1 MEAFREWLSQYVPR
15 EALDLVTTGLV
26 LVGAVLF
33 VSQNVRI
40 LRFLGR
46 AAEAITAFVYK
57 IFGKNINSINKKV
70 MRSAYLNKDSMQYH
84 IVKYF
89 EDMIRNLDLERDGVT
104 VTGMLLFISAASLV
118 VTSVLNTVLHFG
130 FSLFGLAFCAV
141 WFVFFVLFRF
151 VSLTRTERR
160 EALIM
165 DAIDLMVSDIKDGVY
180 NAMQRYLESD
190 AFHPEIKPYIAEF
203 VDNIKN
209 KGYSFQESMLQLNSH
224 LGHTFTDFA
233 YKAIMYEE
241 KRDDNMDDLFSTI
254 IETNRNRRTLRAI
267 NNMAF
272 NDLKM
277 ELILSLVIILGY
289 GAMLMMT
296 EPFVYEFFT
305 TMTAGRVMIIADVVA
320 LGCVLL
326 YITNI
331 KAQSL

>member
-1 MEAFREWLSQYVPR
+1 
-15 EALDLVTTGLV
+15 
-26 LVGAVLF
+26 
-33 VSQNVRI
+33 
-40 LRFLGR
+40 
-46 AAEAITAFVYK
+46 
-57 IFGKNINSINKKV
+57 
-70 MRSAYLNKDSMQYH
+70 MRSAYLNKDSLQYS

-104 VTGMLLFISAASLV
+104 VTGMLLFISIVAFV
-118 VTSVLNTVLHFG
+118 ITMFLNTLLKFG

-180 NAMQRYLESD
+180 NVMQRYLEAD

-209 KGYSFQESMLQLNSH
+209 KGYSFKDSMLQLNSH
-224 LGHTFTDFA
+224 LGYTFTDFA

-272 NDLKM
+272 NDLKL
-277 ELILSLVIILGY
+277 ELIISLLIILVY
-289 GAMLMMT
+289 GAVLMMT
-296 EPFVYEFFT
+296 ESFVYEFFT
-305 TMTAGRVMIIADVVA
+305 TMMFGRILIIIDVVA

-331 KAQSL
+331 KAQAL